1 VTVGMVKSAG
11 LLSSSSVVV
20 MRTLRGTTL
29 HPQGLGDPE
38 LSPSPKAA
46 LLLLEESSR
55 CVEMVTHCAPSL

>member
-1 VTVGMVKSAG
+1 VLSDAG
-11 LLSSSSVVV
+11 VVV
-20 MRTLRGTTL
+20 MGTLGVTTL